1 MKHAANQAQL
11 LDSNAVGRDGYVRV
25 RPTWQVTQVQQM
37 DAGGFGRYIGWL
49 LGAMFSAAVLTT
61 VASDLAFWVLLL
73 GIAGGSIAG
82 AVIGHTLAR
91 FVWGRLKRSINATNP
106 RQIFAS
112 DVQVGTWM
120 MTRNDGTDRA
130 IRIES
135 APQETADPEAA
146 IREHPVP
153 HVRFLTSTGRYV
165 TAPTDQLVTVVD
177 LAAEVVLPAV
187 AAVDDVTTPPRPQ
200 PGTAAP

>member
-25 RPTWQVTQVQQM
+25 RPAWQVTQVQQM

-49 LGAMFSAAVLTT
+49 LGAMISAAVLTT

-73 GIAGGSIAG
+73 GIAGGSIVG
-82 AVIGHTLAR
+82 AIIGHTLAR
-91 FVWGRLKRSINATNP
+91 FVWGRLKRSIDATNP
-106 RQIFAS
+106 RQVLAS
-112 DVQVGTWM
+112 DVAAGSWM

-146 IREHPVP
+146 IREQPVP
-153 HVRFLTSTGRYV
+153 HMRFLTSTGRFV
-165 TAPTDQLVTVVD
+165 TAPADQLVTIVD
-177 LAAEVVLPAV
+177 LAAEVAMPAV
-187 AAVDDVTTPPRPQ
+187 PPPTT
-200 PGTAAP
+200 